1 MEKMIGIVIY
11 LLGVAVQYVRVNT
24 VHKEWKKQYLQECK
38 RTYGVPMFHQLAV
51 IGSWATFLIM
61 WVKSLLDRKFINK
74 S

>member
-1 MEKMIGIVIY
+1 MIGIVIY

-38 RTYGVPMFHQLAV
+38 RNYDVPMFHQLAV

-61 WVKSLLDRKFINK
+61 WVKNFLDTKFINK
-74 S
+74 